1 MARYIE
7 YESDTGRIISELTS
21 QTKPLNQDNISYL
34 EIPEDQLIDLTGYIV
49 KNNSLVKDYE
59 TNEERLE
66 RERVKREQTERVRL
80 RIHNMIYELCFAI
93 LDDNEDEINNLKAEY
108 KRLKVYL

>member
-7 YESDTGRIISELTS
+7 YETDTGRIISELTS
-21 QTKPLNQDNISYL
+21 QMTPAPTENISYL
-34 EIPEDQLIDLTGYIV
+34 EIPDDQLIDLTGYKV
-49 KNNSLVKDYE
+49 KNGSLVKDYE

-66 RERVKREQTERVRL
+66 RERGKREQAARVRARL
-80 RIHNMIYELCFAI
+80 KNMGYEFVIAM
-93 LDDNEDEINNLKAEY
+93 LDDNDSEIKDLKAEF

>member
-7 YESDTGRIISELTS
+7 YETDTGRIISELISETLPIS
-21 QTKPLNQDNISYL
+21 QENLSYL
-34 EIPEDQLIDLTGYIV
+34 EIPEEQLLDLTGYKV
-49 KNNSLVKDYE
+49 KNGSLVKDYE

-66 RERVKREQTERVRL
+66 RERVKREQAEKVRL
-80 RIHNMIYELCFAI
+80 RIKSMTYELCLAI
-93 LDDNEDEINNLKAEY
+93 LDDNDEAINDLKAEF